1 MGISKEILQS
11 FTLSGDILQL
21 SGGQNTSI
29 KVGNAVIKPVDNKQQ
44 IEWVMSVIYNLD
56 PQGYRVS
63 KPIRSIY
70 GAFVHNGWACTQYE
84 PGKDMMGRVKEKLFV
99 SRLFHRDLAAVRF
112 HDFPHHD
119 NPWSKGHR
127 IAWQSDTLPMDLPN
141 VAKEILSDLLCKV
154 SLKRQY
160 KVQLVHGDLSGN
172 ILFDQVLTP
181 LIIDFSPTI
190 APVEY
195 AEAILVCD
203 CIAWQGSDLS
213 EIELFPTNEL
223 YKEMIIRAIIF
234 RLAVSAI
241 FAKGNNDHLFIGEY
255 RAFKPIIEYIKLD

>member
-1 MGISKEILQS
+1 M
-11 FTLSGDILQL
+11 
-21 SGGQNTSI
+21 
-29 KVGNAVIKPVDNKQQ
+29 
-44 IEWVMSVIYNLD
+44 
-56 PQGYRVS
+56 
-63 KPIRSIY
+63 
-70 GAFVHNGWACTQYE
+70 
-84 PGKDMMGRVKEKLFV
+84 
-99 SRLFHRDLAAVRF
+99 
-112 HDFPHHD
+112 
-119 NPWSKGHR
+119 
-127 IAWQSDTLPMDLPN
+127 
-141 VAKEILSDLLCKV
+141 

-160 KVQLVHGDLSGN
+160 KVQFVHGDLSGN

-213 EIELFPTNEL
+213 EIELFPTDEL

-241 FAKGNNDHLFIGEY
+241 FAKGNNDQLFIGEY